1 MYVDH
6 SVISP
11 VSDCSQ
17 EIDGS
22 LQANR
27 SLCGN
32 NASCVPDFSCL
43 CNSGYFSPS
52 GSNTDCRRVNGT
64 ALSYTHKQIRV
75 CSNCG
80 NSYSSTLRA
89 FSEGPCALLAKN
101 KSHISRYLIEL
112 ECSNF
117 CMYMCRYACYG
128 SKNVSCSC
136 LMSHLIL
143 WSV

>member
-6 SVISP
+6 SVISS

-17 EIDGS
+17 EIGGS
-22 LQANR
+22 LQADS

-32 NASCVPDFSCL
+32 NAFCDVPTFLCM

-52 GSNTDCRRVNGT
+52 GSNTDCRGVNGT
-64 ALSYTHKQIRV
+64 ALSYIPKQIRV

-80 NSYSSTLRA
+80 KSYSSTLRG
-89 FSEGPCALLAKN
+89 FSEGPFALLAKY
-101 KSHISRYLIEL
+101 KSHISSYLIEL

-117 CMYMCRYACYG
+117 CMYM
-128 SKNVSCSC
+128 
-136 LMSHLIL
+136 
-143 WSV
+143 